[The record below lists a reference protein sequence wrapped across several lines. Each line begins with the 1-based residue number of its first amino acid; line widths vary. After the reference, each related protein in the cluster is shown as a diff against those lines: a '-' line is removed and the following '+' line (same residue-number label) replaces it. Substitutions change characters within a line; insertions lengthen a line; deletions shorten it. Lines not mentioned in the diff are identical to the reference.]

1 MHTERSCPSRVLDSE
16 PSCCEEIELTTAPLC
31 DHLHIWPSRMS
42 QSWIYRTQTL
52 RGSKSPRLTANLL
65 VLVVYVN
72 VLGNLNACRTI
83 QMSST
88 LLGNVVALSINTSHW
103 LEDELFCEGVLLSL
117 DLMGTLGQHL
127 CLAIESSVAH
137 QWVGLFYGN
146 NGVFRSINTVRYA
159 DLWDSDV
166 PWVSRRLSQWSPC
179 TEAASCATVQV
190 HSPPNLT
197 SHCLSSL
204 KLFGQ

>member
-1 MHTERSCPSRVLDSE
+1 MKERNQKRHEGNTHTERSCPSRVLDSE
-16 PSCCEEIELTTAPLC
+16 PSCCEEIELTTVPLC

-103 LEDELFCEGVLLSL
+103 LEDELFCEGVLVSL

-127 CLAIESSVAH
+127 CFAIEGTSVSRT
-137 QWVGLFYGN
+137 VLCN
-146 NGVFRSINTVRYA
+146 NGVFRSINTVRYVE
-159 DLWDSDV
+159 LSDSDV
-166 PWVSRRLSQWSPC
+166 P
-179 TEAASCATVQV
+179 
-190 HSPPNLT
+190 
-197 SHCLSSL
+197 
-204 KLFGQ
+204 